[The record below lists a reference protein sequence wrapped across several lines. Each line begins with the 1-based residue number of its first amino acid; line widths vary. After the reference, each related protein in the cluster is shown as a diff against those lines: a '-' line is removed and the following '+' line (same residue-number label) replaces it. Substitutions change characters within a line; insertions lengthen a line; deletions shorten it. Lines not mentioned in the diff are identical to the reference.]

1 MKSSTMD
8 SSGEQLLS
16 YGDEVIEIGWNLL
29 RCIMSAFGTKRTFV
43 CAAVMSAFGGI
54 LLQNSV
60 ALCTWAEF

>member
-1 MKSSTMD
+1 MD

-43 CAAVMSAFGGI
+43 CAAVMSAFGGKADLVRVLSTR
-54 LLQNSV
+54 LLT
-60 ALCTWAEF
+60 A